1 MKKLVKGSKA
11 AKDFMAK
18 IRAKRKT
25 KTKKSLGA
33 AGDYLKFEKSV
44 IKLLAK
50 ALKKTIAFTTKLIN
64 ENDNL
69 LKVISTN
76 FDKKITAGST
86 AKELKEILQPK
97 KAPIKKNAFIELV
110 DKLAKGKKAAAKKQ
124 PDQKIK
130 FPLKIPAQVQI
141 GSLNNS
147 IIDEIKHKL
156 SMIEK
161 WKAVYKTLQQEYKRA
176 PQMYKAA
183 IKVNLYR
190 VKNVIQDFKQQIQ
203 KLKKH
208 IK

>member
-33 AGDYLKFEKSV
+33 AGDYLKYEKSV

-50 ALKKTIAFTTKLIN
+50 ALKKTIAFTTKLVN

-69 LKVISTN
+69 LKVISAN
-76 FDKKITAGST
+76 FDKKIAATST

-97 KAPIKKNAFIELV
+97 KAAVKKNAFIELV

-141 GSLNNS
+141 GSVNKNA
-147 IIDEIKHKL
+147 IDEIKYRLERINK
-156 SMIEK
+156 MQNDIEFLTGLIK
-161 WKAVYKTLQQEYKRA
+161 TANPIAKKSIKADINFAKNI
-176 PQMYKAA
+176 
-183 IKVNLYR
+183 IK
-190 VKNVIQDFKQQIQ
+190 DFKLQIQ